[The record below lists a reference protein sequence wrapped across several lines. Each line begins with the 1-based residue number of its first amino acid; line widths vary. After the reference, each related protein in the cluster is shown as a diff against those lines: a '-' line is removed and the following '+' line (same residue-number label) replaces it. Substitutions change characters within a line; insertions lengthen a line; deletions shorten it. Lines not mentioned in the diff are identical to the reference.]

1 MEMESRVPE
10 QPETKVVQPEK
21 ETPQKEE
28 VEQKTDTI
36 TKEVQVP
43 QEDTRRLSMQIDTM
57 NKALNEKLMQLEEQQ
72 RESQTKAD
80 QKTID
85 YMESLRR
92 IQEVDTM
99 RSNQPEMDS
108 LMKEEFRKLSLQIQ
122 EYENERMIRAIP
134 EVADTVID
142 TENINLKDS
151 IRRLQSELQEIK
163 DQPAEVITRIIEK
176 PVESIKVVK
185 TIDIESIPVVDVFF
199 ELGSAVVSASE
210 EAKIRNTAQLLT
222 DYPESKVILTGMA
235 DATGNSDRNLELSLK
250 RAEYVRGLLVQK
262 YAVDTARIK
271 VNSIGSSL
279 SERKNVFDRKV
290 SMKMVLSF

>member
-1 MEMESRVPE
+1 
-10 QPETKVVQPEK
+10 
-21 ETPQKEE
+21 
-28 VEQKTDTI
+28 
-36 TKEVQVP
+36 
-43 QEDTRRLSMQIDTM
+43 
-57 NKALNEKLMQLEEQQ
+57 
-72 RESQTKAD
+72 
-80 QKTID
+80 
-85 YMESLRR
+85 
-92 IQEVDTM
+92 
-99 RSNQPEMDS
+99 
-108 LMKEEFRKLSLQIQ
+108 
-122 EYENERMIRAIP
+122 
-134 EVADTVID
+134 
-142 TENINLKDS
+142 
-151 IRRLQSELQEIK
+151 
-163 DQPAEVITRIIEK
+163 
-176 PVESIKVVK
+176 
-185 TIDIESIPVVDVFF
+185 VDVFF